1 MAQIRQLKDNTSGTK
16 VYPITRT
23 QAVYYTDSNGSVN
36 LTTKLPKMETNSK
49 VELTADSTDN
59 NYAKVYVVKQ
69 GGTQIGRINI
79 PKDLVVSEG
88 SVVTNPTGQPAGTYI
103 KLIIAN
109 QTNPLYINVASLIE
123 YVTSG
128 SAAGDMVYVTV
139 DPDTHKVTATITNG
153 TITKEKLDSK
163 VQNSLGLADS
173 AVQPKDTIL
182 IEHGGTGA
190 TDIETARKN
199 LGLGDAAI
207 KNITTSIAENNDG
220 LVTSG
225 NIYIITHNLDT
236 RISNFENNLGSVLC
250 NQRYHQADVTAAWD
264 NGTIST
270 AIANQ
275 SFENIQLGNYITK
288 TLSLP
293 ILNGHIDAENGTS
306 TDYKCQIKFVDA
318 NAFYGYNTY
327 AVTAT
332 PHMAALIFGLP
343 NDYMNPTHS
352 TTTAADPKV
361 EVTNEDG
368 STTTTGTGYTGYAG
382 SYMHVKYLPAVVKAL
397 NNALGNGHLVAHN
410 MLMGTAV
417 GSSLVNKF
425 GSAWGATS
433 RSEWQMNQYITL
445 MTEAQ
450 IYGGTIWSSS
460 GYDAG
465 QANTKLAVFN
475 LVRWNKFCENKH
487 MWLRDVASR
496 SDFCLTS
503 RFGDAGHSGAGN
515 FGEVVPLILLK

>member
-250 NQRYHQADVTAAWD
+250 NQRYRQADVTAAWD

-306 TDYKCQIKFVDA
+306 TDYRCQIKFVDA
-318 NAFYGYNTY
+318 NAFYGYDNY

-343 NDYMNPTHS
+343 NDYMNPTNS
-352 TTTAADPKV
+352 TTTAAD
-361 EVTNEDG
+361 
-368 STTTTGTGYTGYAG
+368 TGTGYTGYAG

-417 GSSLVNKF
+417 GSSLVNRF
-425 GSAWGATS
+425 GSAGGATS
-433 RSEWQMNQYITL
+433 SWEWQMNQYITL

-460 GYDAG
+460 GYDTG
-465 QANTKLAVFN
+465 QANTKLAAFN
-475 LVRWNKFCENKH
+475 LVRWNKFCGNKY
-487 MWLRDVASR
+487 MWLRDVASG
-496 SDFCLTS
+496 S
-503 RFGDAGHSGAGN
+503 RFCSAARDGLAGYYVAAYSLY
-515 FGEVVPLILLK
+515 VVPLILLK

>member
-79 PKDLVVSEG
+79 PKD
-88 SVVTNPTGQPAGTYI
+88 
-103 KLIIAN
+103 
-109 QTNPLYINVASLIE
+109 
-123 YVTSG
+123 
-128 SAAGDMVYVTV
+128 
-139 DPDTHKVTATITNG
+139 
-153 TITKEKLDSK
+153 
-163 VQNSLGLADS
+163 
-173 AVQPKDTIL
+173 
-182 IEHGGTGA
+182 
-190 TDIETARKN
+190 
-199 LGLGDAAI
+199 
-207 KNITTSIAENNDG
+207 
-220 LVTSG
+220 
-225 NIYIITHNLDT
+225 
-236 RISNFENNLGSVLC
+236 FNLGSVLC

-306 TDYKCQIKFVDA
+306 TNYGCQIKFVDA
-318 NAFYGYNTY
+318 NAFYGYDNF

-343 NDYMNPTHS
+343 NDYMNPTNS
-352 TTTAADPKV
+352 TTTAAD
-361 EVTNEDG
+361 
-368 STTTTGTGYTGYAG
+368 TGTGYSGYAG
-382 SYMHVKYLPAVVKAL
+382 SYMHVKYLPTVVKAL
-397 NNALGNGHLVAHN
+397 NNALGNGHLVAHD
-410 MLMGTAV
+410 MQMGTAV
-417 GSSLVNKF
+417 GSSLVNRF
-425 GSAWGATS
+425 GSAGGATS
-433 RSEWQMNQYITL
+433 SWAWQMNQYITL

-450 IYGGTIWSSS
+450 IYGGTVWSSS
-460 GYDAG
+460 GYDTG
-465 QANTKLAVFN
+465 QANTKLAAFN
-475 LVRWNKFCENKH
+475 LVRWNKFCGGRY
-487 MWLRDVASR
+487 MWLRDVASG
-496 SDFCLTS
+496 SYFCCA
-503 RFGDAGHSGAGN
+503 GDNGSANSLRAAN
-515 FGEVVPLILLK
+515 SLYVVPLILLK

>member
-1 MAQIRQLKDNTSGTK
+1 MAQIRQLKDNANGTK

-23 QAVYYTDSNGSVN
+23 QAVYYTDSNGSVD
-36 LTTKLPKMETNSK
+36 LTTKLPKMETDSRVK
-49 VELTADSTDN
+49 ITTDSTDN

-69 GGTQIGRINI
+69 GGSQIGRINI
-79 PKDLVVSEG
+79 PKDLVVKEG
-88 SVVTNPTGQPAGTYI
+88 SVVTNPEGQAAGTYI
-103 KLIIAN
+103 KLVIAN

-190 TDIETARKN
+190 TDIKTARKN

-207 KNITTSIAENNDG
+207 KNITASIAENNDG

-236 RISNFENNLGSVLC
+236 RINNLENNLGSVDNLGSVLC

-318 NAFYGYNTY
+318 NAFYGYDNY

-343 NDYMNPTHS
+343 NDYMNPTNS
-352 TTTAADPKV
+352 TTTAAD
-361 EVTNEDG
+361 
-368 STTTTGTGYTGYAG
+368 TGTGYTGYAG
-382 SYMHVKYLPAVVKAL
+382 SYMQVKYLPAVVKAL

-417 GSSLVNKF
+417 GSSLVNRF
-425 GSAWGATS
+425 GSAGGATS
-433 RSEWQMNQYITL
+433 SSAWQMNQYITL

-460 GYDAG
+460 GYDTG
-465 QANTKLAVFN
+465 QANTKLAAFN
-475 LVRWNKFCENKH
+475 LVRWNKFCGNKY
-487 MWLRDVASR
+487 MWLRDVASGSNFCYAG
-496 SDFCLTS
+496 SDGYALCAGAATS
-503 RFGDAGHSGAGN
+503 RY
-515 FGEVVPLILLK
+515 VVPLILLK

>member
-139 DPDTHKVTATITNG
+139 DPNTHKVTATITNG

-250 NQRYHQADVTAAWD
+250 NQRYRQADVTAAWD

-306 TDYKCQIKFVDA
+306 TDYRCQIKFVDA
-318 NAFYGYNTY
+318 NAFYGYDNY

-332 PHMAALIFGLP
+332 PHMAALIFDLP
-343 NDYMNPTHS
+343 NDYMNPTNS
-352 TTTAADPKV
+352 TTTAAD
-361 EVTNEDG
+361 
-368 STTTTGTGYTGYAG
+368 TGTGYTGYAG

-417 GSSLVNKF
+417 GSSLVNRF
-425 GSAWGATS
+425 GSAGGATS
-433 RSEWQMNQYITL
+433 SWEWQMNQYITL

-460 GYDAG
+460 GYDTG
-465 QANTKLAVFN
+465 QANTKLAAFN
-475 LVRWNKFCENKH
+475 LVRWNKFCGNKY
-487 MWLRDVASR
+487 MWLRDVASGSNFCYASR
-496 SDFCLTS
+496 S
-503 RFGDAGHSGAGN
+503 GDAGFGGAAGS
-515 FGEVVPLILLK
+515 FCVVPLILLK

>member
-1 MAQIRQLKDNTSGTK
+1 MAQIRQLKDNANGTK

-23 QAVYYTDSNGSVN
+23 QAVYYTDSNGSVD
-36 LTTKLPKMETNSK
+36 LTTKLPKMETDSRVK
-49 VELTADSTDN
+49 ITTDSTDN
-59 NYAKVYVVKQ
+59 NYAKVYIVKQ
-69 GGTQIGRINI
+69 GGSQIGRINI

-88 SVVTNPTGQPAGTYI
+88 SVVTNPTGQAAGTYI

-190 TDIETARKN
+190 TDIKTARKN

-207 KNITTSIAENNDG
+207 KNITTSIAENNNG

-236 RISNFENNLGSVLC
+236 RINNFENNLGSVLC

-293 ILNGHIDAENGTS
+293 ILNDHIDAENGTS
-306 TDYKCQIKFVDA
+306 TDYECQIKFVDA
-318 NAFYGYNTY
+318 NAFYGYNNY
-327 AVTAT
+327 AVTDT

-352 TTTAADPKV
+352 TTTAAD
-361 EVTNEDG
+361 
-368 STTTTGTGYTGYAG
+368 TGTGYTGYAG

-417 GSSLVNKF
+417 GSSLVNRF
-425 GSAWGATS
+425 GSAGGATS
-433 RSEWQMNQYITL
+433 SWEWQMNQYITL

-450 IYGGTIWSSS
+450 VYGGTIWSSS
-460 GYDAG
+460 GCDTG
-465 QANTKLAVFN
+465 QANTKLAAFN
-475 LVRWNKFCENKH
+475 LVRWNKFCGNRY
-487 MWLRDVASR
+487 MWLRDVASG
-496 SDFCLTS
+496 SSFCIATNDGIALS
-503 RFGDAGHSGAGN
+503 LGAASSYC
-515 FGEVVPLILLK
+515 VVPLILLK

>member
-207 KNITTSIAENNDG
+207 KNITTSIAENDDG

-306 TDYKCQIKFVDA
+306 TDYGCQIKFVDA
-318 NAFYGYNTY
+318 NAFYGYNNY

-332 PHMAALIFGLP
+332 PHMAALILGLP

-352 TTTAADPKV
+352 TTTAA
-361 EVTNEDG
+361 N
-368 STTTTGTGYTGYAG
+368 TGTGYTGYAG

-417 GSSLVNKF
+417 GSSLVNRF
-425 GSAWGATS
+425 GSAGGATS
-433 RSEWQMNQYITL
+433 SWAWQNNQYITL

-460 GYDAG
+460 GYDTG
-465 QANTKLAVFN
+465 QANTKLAAFN
-475 LVRWNKFCENKH
+475 LVRWNKFCGNRY
-487 MWLRDVASR
+487 MWLRDVASSSNFCYANDSGFASSHEAAR
-496 SDFCLTS
+496 S
-503 RFGDAGHSGAGN
+503 HS
-515 FGEVVPLILLK
+515 VVPLILLK

>member
-1 MAQIRQLKDNTSGTK
+1 MAQIRQLKDNANGTK

-23 QAVYYTDSNGSVN
+23 QAVYYTDSNGSVD
-36 LTTKLPKMETNSK
+36 LTTKLPKMETDSK
-49 VELTADSTDN
+49 VKITTDSTDN

-69 GGTQIGRINI
+69 GGSQIGRINI

-88 SVVTNPTGQPAGTYI
+88 SVITNPTGQPAGTYI

-109 QTNPLYINVASLIE
+109 QINPLYINVASLIE

-190 TDIETARKN
+190 TDIKTARKN

-250 NQRYHQADVTAAWD
+250 NQRYHQTDVTAAWD

-306 TDYKCQIKFVDA
+306 TDYECQIKFVDA
-318 NAFYGYNTY
+318 NAFYGYDNS

-352 TTTAADPKV
+352 TTTAAD
-361 EVTNEDG
+361 
-368 STTTTGTGYTGYAG
+368 TGTGYTGYAG

-417 GSSLVNKF
+417 GSSLVNRF
-425 GSAWGATS
+425 GSAGGATS
-433 RSEWQMNQYITL
+433 SQEWQTNQYITL

-450 IYGGTIWSSS
+450 VYGGTIWSSS
-460 GYDAG
+460 GYDTG
-465 QANTKLAVFN
+465 QANTKLAAFN
-475 LVRWNKFCENKH
+475 LVRWNKFCGDKY
-487 MWLRDVASR
+487 MWLRDVASG
-496 SDFCLTS
+496 SYFCYASSNGDADYHGAATS
-503 RFGDAGHSGAGN
+503 RY
-515 FGEVVPLILLK
+515 VVPLILLK

>member
-79 PKDLVVSEG
+79 PKDLVVREG

-306 TDYKCQIKFVDA
+306 TDYGCQIKFVDA
-318 NAFYGYNTY
+318 NAFYGYNNY

-343 NDYMNPTHS
+343 NDYMNPTSS
-352 TTTAADPKV
+352 TTTAAD
-361 EVTNEDG
+361 
-368 STTTTGTGYTGYAG
+368 TGTGYTGYTG

-397 NNALGNGHLVAHN
+397 NNALGNGHLVAHS

-417 GSSLVNKF
+417 GSSLVNRF
-425 GSAWGATS
+425 GSAGGATS
-433 RSEWQMNQYITL
+433 SWAWQMNQYITL

-460 GYDAG
+460 GYDTG
-465 QANTKLAVFN
+465 QANTKLAAFN
-475 LVRWNKFCENKH
+475 LVRWNKFCGNRY
-487 MWLRDVASR
+487 MWLRDVASG
-496 SDFCLTS
+496 SHFCNADDY
-503 RFGDAGHSGAGN
+503 GGAGYHRAAYSHC
-515 FGEVVPLILLK
+515 VVPLILLK

>member
-1 MAQIRQLKDNTSGTK
+1 MSSFYGSFSNKGEDLK
-16 VYPITRT
+16 
-23 QAVYYTDSNGSVN
+23 
-36 LTTKLPKMETNSK
+36 
-49 VELTADSTDN
+49 
-59 NYAKVYVVKQ
+59 
-69 GGTQIGRINI
+69 
-79 PKDLVVSEG
+79 
-88 SVVTNPTGQPAGTYI
+88 
-103 KLIIAN
+103 
-109 QTNPLYINVASLIE
+109 
-123 YVTSG
+123 
-128 SAAGDMVYVTV
+128 
-139 DPDTHKVTATITNG
+139 NG

-190 TDIETARKN
+190 TDTETARKN

-293 ILNGHIDAENGTS
+293 ILNGHIDAKNGTS
-306 TDYKCQIKFVDA
+306 TDYNCQIKFVDA
-318 NAFYGYNTY
+318 NAFYGYNKY

-343 NDYMNPTHS
+343 KDYMNPTHS
-352 TTTAADPKV
+352 TTTAAD
-361 EVTNEDG
+361 
-368 STTTTGTGYTGYAG
+368 TGTGYTGYAG
-382 SYMHVKYLPAVVKAL
+382 SYMHVKYLPAVVEAL

-410 MLMGTAV
+410 MQMGTAV
-417 GSSLVNKF
+417 DSSLVNRF
-425 GSAWGATS
+425 GSAGGATS
-433 RSEWQMNQYITL
+433 AWGWQINQYITL

-450 IYGGTIWSSS
+450 VYGGTIWSSS
-460 GYDAG
+460 GYDTG
-465 QANTKLAVFN
+465 QANTKLAAFN
-475 LVRWNKFCENKH
+475 LVRWNKFCGDIYV
-487 MWLRDVASR
+487 WLRDVASDSR
-496 SDFCLTS
+496 FCLT
-503 RFGDAGHSGAGN
+503 GDGGHATYNKAADS
-515 FGEVVPLILLK
+515 FSVVPLILLK

>member
-16 VYPITRT
+16 IYPITRT

-49 VELTADSTDN
+49 VELTADFTDN

-79 PKDLVVSEG
+79 PKDLVVREG
-88 SVVTNPTGQPAGTYI
+88 SVVTNPEGQAAGTYI

-139 DPDTHKVTATITNG
+139 DPNTHKVTATITNG

-163 VQNSLGLADS
+163 VQNSLGLANS
-173 AVQPKDTIL
+173 AVQPKDIIL

-190 TDIETARKN
+190 TDIKTARKN

-250 NQRYHQADVTAAWD
+250 NQRYHQADVTTAWD
-264 NGTIST
+264 NGAIST

-306 TDYKCQIKFVDA
+306 NDYRCQIKFVDA
-318 NAFYGYNTY
+318 NAFYGYDNY
-327 AVTAT
+327 AVTDT

-343 NDYMNPTHS
+343 NDYMNPTPS
-352 TTTAADPKV
+352 TTTAAD
-361 EVTNEDG
+361 
-368 STTTTGTGYTGYAG
+368 TGTRYTGYAG

-417 GSSLVNKF
+417 GSSLVNRF
-425 GSAWGATS
+425 GSAGGATS
-433 RSEWQMNQYITL
+433 SWAWQMNQYITL

-460 GYDAG
+460 GYDTG

-475 LVRWNKFCENKH
+475 LVRWNKFCGNRY
-487 MWLRDVASR
+487 MWLRDVASG
-496 SDFCLTS
+496 SHFCYADDRGHACSAGAAAS
-503 RFGDAGHSGAGN
+503 RY
-515 FGEVVPLILLK
+515 VVPLILLK

>member
-1 MAQIRQLKDNTSGTK
+1 MAQIRQLKDNANGTK

-23 QAVYYTDSNGSVN
+23 QAVYYTDSNGSVD
-36 LTTKLPKMETNSK
+36 LTTKLPKMETDSK
-49 VELTADSTDN
+49 VKITTDSTDN

-69 GGTQIGRINI
+69 GGSQIGRINI

-153 TITKEKLDSK
+153 TITKEKLTSS
-163 VQNSLGLADS
+163 VQSSLNKADS
-173 AVQPKDTIL
+173 AVQPQTLKSTFDVL
-182 IEHGGTGA
+182 N
-190 TDIETARKN
+190 ARIN
-199 LGLGDAAI
+199 
-207 KNITTSIAENNDG
+207 
-220 LVTSG
+220 V
-225 NIYIITHNLDT
+225 
-236 RISNFENNLGSVLC
+236 FENNLGSVLC

-288 TLSLP
+288 TLP
-293 ILNGHIDAENGTS
+293 IPISKDGHIDAENGTP
-306 TDYKCQIKFVDA
+306 TYDYECQIKFVDA
-318 NAFYGYNTY
+318 NAFYGYNLY
-327 AVTAT
+327 AVTST

-343 NDYMNPTHS
+343 NDYMNPSYS
-352 TTTAADPKV
+352 TTTAAD
-361 EVTNEDG
+361 
-368 STTTTGTGYTGYAG
+368 TGTGYTGYAG

-410 MLMGTAV
+410 MMMGTAV
-417 GSSLVNKF
+417 GSSLVN
-425 GSAWGATS
+425 
-433 RSEWQMNQYITL
+433 
-445 MTEAQ
+445 
-450 IYGGTIWSSS
+450 
-460 GYDAG
+460 
-465 QANTKLAVFN
+465 
-475 LVRWNKFCENKH
+475 
-487 MWLRDVASR
+487 
-496 SDFCLTS
+496 
-503 RFGDAGHSGAGN
+503 RF
-515 FGEVVPLILLK
+515 

>member
-153 TITKEKLDSK
+153 TVTKEKLDSK

-190 TDIETARKN
+190 TDIETARTN

-236 RISNFENNLGSVLC
+236 RINNFENNLGSVLC
-250 NQRYHQADVTAAWD
+250 NQRYRQADVTAAWD

-306 TDYKCQIKFVDA
+306 TDYRCQIKFVDA
-318 NAFYGYNTY
+318 NAFYGYDNY

-343 NDYMNPTHS
+343 NDYMNPTNS
-352 TTTAADPKV
+352 TTTAAD
-361 EVTNEDG
+361 
-368 STTTTGTGYTGYAG
+368 TGTGYTGYAG

-417 GSSLVNKF
+417 GSSLVNRF
-425 GSAWGATS
+425 GSAGGATS
-433 RSEWQMNQYITL
+433 SWGWQMNQYITL

-460 GYDAG
+460 GYDTG
-465 QANTKLAVFN
+465 QANTKLAAFN
-475 LVRWNKFCENKH
+475 LVRWNKFCGNKY
-487 MWLRDVASR
+487 MWLRDVASG
-496 SDFCLTS
+496 SHFCLADGRGIGAS
-503 RFGDAGHSGAGN
+503 NWAAGSYC
-515 FGEVVPLILLK
+515 VVPLILLK

>member
-250 NQRYHQADVTAAWD
+250 NQRYRQADVTAAWD

-306 TDYKCQIKFVDA
+306 TDYRCQIKFVDA
-318 NAFYGYNTY
+318 NAFYGYDNY

-343 NDYMNPTHS
+343 NDYMNPTNS
-352 TTTAADPKV
+352 TTTAAD
-361 EVTNEDG
+361 
-368 STTTTGTGYTGYAG
+368 TGTGYTGYAG

-417 GSSLVNKF
+417 GSSLVNRF
-425 GSAWGATS
+425 GSAGGATS
-433 RSEWQMNQYITL
+433 SWEWQMNQYITL

-460 GYDAG
+460 GYDTG
-465 QANTKLAVFN
+465 QANTKLAAFN
-475 LVRWNKFCENKH
+475 LVRWNKFCGNRY
-487 MWLRDVASR
+487 MWLRDVASSSNFCYANDSGFASSHGAAR
-496 SDFCLTS
+496 SNS
-503 RFGDAGHSGAGN
+503 
-515 FGEVVPLILLK
+515 VVPLILLK

>member
-139 DPDTHKVTATITNG
+139 DPDTHKITATITNG

-236 RISNFENNLGSVLC
+236 RINNFENNLGSVLC

-264 NGTIST
+264 NGAIST
-270 AIANQ
+270 VIANQ

-293 ILNGHIDAENGTS
+293 ILNGHIDAENGTP
-306 TDYKCQIKFVDA
+306 TDYRCQIKFVDA
-318 NAFYGYNTY
+318 NAFYGYDNY

-343 NDYMNPTHS
+343 KDYMNPTNS
-352 TTTAADPKV
+352 TTTAAD
-361 EVTNEDG
+361 
-368 STTTTGTGYTGYAG
+368 TGTGYTGYAG

-410 MLMGTAV
+410 MLMGNAV
-417 GSSLVNKF
+417 GSSLVNRF
-425 GSAWGATS
+425 GSAEGATS
-433 RSEWQMNQYITL
+433 SWAWQMNQYITL

-460 GYDAG
+460 GYDTG
-465 QANTKLAVFN
+465 QANTKLAAFN
-475 LVRWNKFCENKH
+475 LVRWNKFCGNRY
-487 MWLRDVASR
+487 MWLRDVVSG
-496 SDFCLTS
+496 SIFCI
-503 RFGDAGHSGAGN
+503 AGLYGIANYAGAAGSIY
-515 FGEVVPLILLK
+515 VVPLILLK

>member
-1 MAQIRQLKDNTSGTK
+1 MAQIRQLKDNANGTK

-23 QAVYYTDSNGSVN
+23 QAVYYTDSNGSVD
-36 LTTKLPKMETNSK
+36 LTTKLPKMETDSK
-49 VELTADSTDN
+49 VKITTDSTDN

-69 GGTQIGRINI
+69 GGSQIGRINI
-79 PKDLVVSEG
+79 PKDLVVKEG
-88 SVVTNPTGQPAGTYI
+88 SVVTNPEGQAAGTYI
-103 KLIIAN
+103 KLVIAN

-236 RISNFENNLGSVLC
+236 RISNLENNLGSGDNLGSVNNLGSVLC

-293 ILNGHIDAENGTS
+293 ILNGHIDAENGTP
-306 TDYKCQIKFVDA
+306 TNYNCQIKFVDA
-318 NAFYGYNTY
+318 NAFYGYDNY
-327 AVTAT
+327 AVTTT

-343 NDYMNPTHS
+343 NDYMNPTDS
-352 TTTAADPKV
+352 ITTAAD
-361 EVTNEDG
+361 
-368 STTTTGTGYTGYAG
+368 TGTGYTGYAG

-397 NNALGNGHLVAHN
+397 NNALGNEHLVAHN

-417 GSSLVNKF
+417 GSSLVNRF
-425 GSAWGATS
+425 GSAGGATS
-433 RSEWQMNQYITL
+433 SWAWQMNQYITL

-460 GYDAG
+460 GYDTG

-475 LVRWNKFCENKH
+475 LVRWNKFCGNRY
-487 MWLRDVASR
+487 MWLRDVAS
-496 SDFCLTS
+496 SS
-503 RFGDAGHSGAGN
+503 RFCFAADAGGAHY
-515 FGEVVPLILLK
+515 FGAATSASVVPLILLK

>member
-1 MAQIRQLKDNTSGTK
+1 MAQIRQLKDNANGTK

-23 QAVYYTDSNGSVN
+23 QAVYYTDSNGSVD
-36 LTTKLPKMETNSK
+36 LTTKLPKMETDSRVK
-49 VELTADSTDN
+49 ITTDSTDN

-190 TDIETARKN
+190 TNIETARKN

-293 ILNGHIDAENGTS
+293 ILNGHIDAENGTP
-306 TDYKCQIKFVDA
+306 TDYGCQIKFVDA
-318 NAFYGYNTY
+318 NAFYGYDNY

-352 TTTAADPKV
+352 TTTAAD
-361 EVTNEDG
+361 
-368 STTTTGTGYTGYAG
+368 TGTGYTGYAG

-417 GSSLVNKF
+417 GSSLVNRF
-425 GSAWGATS
+425 GSAGGATS
-433 RSEWQMNQYITL
+433 SWAWQMNQYITL

-460 GYDAG
+460 GYDTG
-465 QANTKLAVFN
+465 QANTKLAAFN
-475 LVRWNKFCENKH
+475 LVRWNKFCGH
-487 MWLRDVASR
+487 RYMWLRDVASG
-496 SDFCLTS
+496 SGFC
-503 RFGDAGHSGAGN
+503 DAYDYGGAYYAGAAASAY
-515 FGEVVPLILLK
+515 VVPLILLK

>member
-293 ILNGHIDAENGTS
+293 ILNGHIDAKNGTS
-306 TDYKCQIKFVDA
+306 TDYRCQIKFVDA
-318 NAFYGYNTY
+318 NAFYGYNNN

-343 NDYMNPTHS
+343 DDYMNPTNS
-352 TTTAADPKV
+352 TTTAAD
-361 EVTNEDG
+361 
-368 STTTTGTGYTGYAG
+368 TGTGYTGYAG

-417 GSSLVNKF
+417 GSSLVNRF
-425 GSAWGATS
+425 GSAGGATS
-433 RSEWQMNQYITL
+433 SWEWQMNQYITL

-460 GYDAG
+460 GYDTG
-465 QANTKLAVFN
+465 QANTKLAAFN
-475 LVRWNKFCENKH
+475 LVRWNKFCGNKY
-487 MWLRDVASR
+487 MWLRDVASG
-496 SDFCLTS
+496 SGFCYASNYGLAS
-503 RFGDAGHSGAGN
+503 YSGAADSN
-515 FGEVVPLILLK
+515 CVVPLILLK

>member
-139 DPDTHKVTATITNG
+139 DPNTHKVTATITNG

-250 NQRYHQADVTAAWD
+250 NQRYRQADVTAAWD

-306 TDYKCQIKFVDA
+306 TDYRCQIKFVDA
-318 NAFYGYNTY
+318 NAFYGYDNY

-343 NDYMNPTHS
+343 NDYMNPTNS
-352 TTTAADPKV
+352 TTTAAD
-361 EVTNEDG
+361 
-368 STTTTGTGYTGYAG
+368 TGTGYTGYAG

-417 GSSLVNKF
+417 GSSLVNRF
-425 GSAWGATS
+425 GSAGGATS
-433 RSEWQMNQYITL
+433 SWEWQMNQYITL

-460 GYDAG
+460 GYDTG
-465 QANTKLAVFN
+465 QANTKLAAFN
-475 LVRWNKFCENKH
+475 LVRWNKFCGNKY
-487 MWLRDVASR
+487 MWLRDVASGSNFCYASR
-496 SDFCLTS
+496 S
-503 RFGDAGHSGAGN
+503 GDAGFGGAAGS
-515 FGEVVPLILLK
+515 FCVVPLILLK

>member
-139 DPDTHKVTATITNG
+139 NPDTHKVTATITNG

-207 KNITTSIAENNDG
+207 KNITTSIAENNDR

-225 NIYIITHNLDT
+225 DIYIITHNLDT

-264 NGTIST
+264 NGSI
-270 AIANQ
+270 I
-275 SFENIQLGNYITK
+275 
-288 TLSLP
+288 
-293 ILNGHIDAENGTS
+293 
-306 TDYKCQIKFVDA
+306 
-318 NAFYGYNTY
+318 
-327 AVTAT
+327 
-332 PHMAALIFGLP
+332 
-343 NDYMNPTHS
+343 
-352 TTTAADPKV
+352 
-361 EVTNEDG
+361 
-368 STTTTGTGYTGYAG
+368 
-382 SYMHVKYLPAVVKAL
+382 
-397 NNALGNGHLVAHN
+397 
-410 MLMGTAV
+410 
-417 GSSLVNKF
+417 
-425 GSAWGATS
+425 
-433 RSEWQMNQYITL
+433 
-445 MTEAQ
+445 
-450 IYGGTIWSSS
+450 
-460 GYDAG
+460 
-465 QANTKLAVFN
+465 
-475 LVRWNKFCENKH
+475 
-487 MWLRDVASR
+487 
-496 SDFCLTS
+496 
-503 RFGDAGHSGAGN
+503 
-515 FGEVVPLILLK
+515 

>member
-1 MAQIRQLKDNTSGTK
+1 MAQIRQLKDNANGTK

-23 QAVYYTDSNGSVN
+23 QAVYYTDNNGSVD
-36 LTTKLPKMETNSK
+36 LTTKLPKMETDSRVK
-49 VELTADSTDN
+49 ITTDSTDN
-59 NYAKVYVVKQ
+59 NYAKVYIVKQ
-69 GGTQIGRINI
+69 GGSQIGRINI

-88 SVVTNPTGQPAGTYI
+88 SVVTNPTGQAAGTYI

-190 TDIETARKN
+190 TDIKTARKN

-207 KNITTSIAENNDG
+207 KDITTSIAENNDG

-250 NQRYHQADVTAAWD
+250 NQRYHQTDVTAAWD

-306 TDYKCQIKFVDA
+306 TDYGCQIKFVDA
-318 NAFYGYNTY
+318 NAFYGYDNY

-352 TTTAADPKV
+352 TTTAAD
-361 EVTNEDG
+361 
-368 STTTTGTGYTGYAG
+368 TGTGYTGYAG
-382 SYMHVKYLPAVVKAL
+382 SYMHVKYLPAVVTAL

-417 GSSLVNKF
+417 GSSLVNRF
-425 GSAWGATS
+425 GSAGGATS
-433 RSEWQMNQYITL
+433 SWEWQMNQYITL

-450 IYGGTIWSSS
+450 VYGGTIWSSS
-460 GYDAG
+460 GYDTG
-465 QANTKLAVFN
+465 QANTKLAAFN
-475 LVRWNKFCENKH
+475 LVRWNKFCGNRY
-487 MWLRDVASR
+487 MWLRDVASG
-496 SDFCLTS
+496 SVFCYADDRGSALC
-503 RFGDAGHSGAGN
+503 AGAAHSLC
-515 FGEVVPLILLK
+515 VVPLILLK

>member
-1 MAQIRQLKDNTSGTK
+1 MSSFYGSF
-16 VYPITRT
+16 
-23 QAVYYTDSNGSVN
+23 SN
-36 LTTKLPKMETNSK
+36 KMETDSK
-49 VELTADSTDN
+49 VKITTDSTDN

-69 GGTQIGRINI
+69 GGSQIGRINI

-306 TDYKCQIKFVDA
+306 TDYECQIKFVDA
-318 NAFYGYNTY
+318 NAFYGYDNY
-327 AVTAT
+327 AVTTT

-352 TTTAADPKV
+352 TTTAAD
-361 EVTNEDG
+361 
-368 STTTTGTGYTGYAG
+368 TGTGDTGYAG
-382 SYMHVKYLPAVVKAL
+382 SQMYVKYLPAVVTAL

-410 MLMGTAV
+410 MQMGTAV
-417 GSSLVNKF
+417 GSSLVNRF
-425 GSAWGATS
+425 GSAEGATS
-433 RSEWQMNQYITL
+433 SWAWQTNQYITL

-460 GYDAG
+460 GYDTG
-465 QANTKLAVFN
+465 QANTKLAAFN
-475 LVRWNKFCENKH
+475 LVRWNKFCGNRY
-487 MWLRDVASR
+487 MWLRDVASGSR
-496 SDFCLTS
+496 FCL
-503 RFGDAGHSGAGN
+503 AGN
-515 FGEVVPLILLK
+515 GGGANFYGAAGSHYVVPLILLK

>member
-1 MAQIRQLKDNTSGTK
+1 MAQIRQLKDNANGTK

-23 QAVYYTDSNGSVN
+23 QAVYYTDSNGSVD
-36 LTTKLPKMETNSK
+36 LTTKLPKMETDSK
-49 VELTADSTDN
+49 VKITTDSTDN
-59 NYAKVYVVKQ
+59 TYAKVYVVEQ
-69 GGTQIGRINI
+69 GGSQIGRINI

-139 DPDTHKVTATITNG
+139 DPDTHKVTATVTNG

-293 ILNGHIDAENGTS
+293 MLNSHVDVENGTS
-306 TDYKCQIKFVDA
+306 TNYNCQIKFVDA
-318 NAFYGYNTY
+318 NAFYGYDNA
-327 AVTAT
+327 AVTST

-343 NDYMNPTHS
+343 NDYMNPTQS
-352 TTTAADPKV
+352 TTTAAD
-361 EVTNEDG
+361 
-368 STTTTGTGYTGYAG
+368 TGTGYTGYAG

-417 GSSLVNKF
+417 GSSLVNRF
-425 GSAWGATS
+425 GSAGGATS
-433 RSEWQMNQYITL
+433 SWVWQMNQYITL

-460 GYDAG
+460 GYDTG
-465 QANTKLAVFN
+465 QANTKLAAFN
-475 LVRWNKFCENKH
+475 LVRWNKFCGNRY
-487 MWLRDVASR
+487 MWLRDVASGSLFCYATGSGGASCYGAAY
-496 SDFCLTS
+496 SDS
-503 RFGDAGHSGAGN
+503 
-515 FGEVVPLILLK
+515 VVPLILLK

>member
-1 MAQIRQLKDNTSGTK
+1 MAQIRQLKDNANGTK

-23 QAVYYTDSNGSVN
+23 QAVYYTDSNGSVD
-36 LTTKLPKMETNSK
+36 LTTKLPKMETDSK
-49 VELTADSTDN
+49 VKITTDSTDN

-69 GGTQIGRINI
+69 GGSQIGRINI
-79 PKDLVVSEG
+79 PKDLVASEG

-139 DPDTHKVTATITNG
+139 DSDTHKVTATITNG

-190 TDIETARKN
+190 TDIKTARKN

-225 NIYIITHNLDT
+225 NIYIITHDLDT

-288 TLSLP
+288 ILSLP

-306 TDYKCQIKFVDA
+306 TDYRCQIKFVDA
-318 NAFYGYNTY
+318 NAFYGYDNS

-352 TTTAADPKV
+352 TTTAAD
-361 EVTNEDG
+361 
-368 STTTTGTGYTGYAG
+368 TGTGYTGYAG

-417 GSSLVNKF
+417 GSSLVNRF
-425 GSAWGATS
+425 GSAGGATS
-433 RSEWQMNQYITL
+433 SWEWQMNQYITL

-450 IYGGTIWSSS
+450 VYGGTIWSSS
-460 GYDAG
+460 GYDTG
-465 QANTKLAVFN
+465 QANTKLAAFN
-475 LVRWNKFCENKH
+475 LVRWNKFCGNRY
-487 MWLRDVASR
+487 MWLRDVASG
-496 SDFCLTS
+496 SDFCS
-503 RFGDAGHSGAGN
+503 AGHVGLAAYVGAAGSAY
-515 FGEVVPLILLK
+515 VVPLILLK

>member
-128 SAAGDMVYVTV
+128 SAVGDMVYVTV

-264 NGTIST
+264 NGAIST
-270 AIANQ
+270 VIANQ

-306 TDYKCQIKFVDA
+306 TDYGCQIKFVDA
-318 NAFYGYNTY
+318 NAFYGYDNY

-343 NDYMNPTHS
+343 NDYMNPTPS
-352 TTTAADPKV
+352 TTTAAD
-361 EVTNEDG
+361 
-368 STTTTGTGYTGYAG
+368 TGTGYTGYAG

-410 MLMGTAV
+410 MRMGTAV
-417 GSSLVNKF
+417 GSSLVNRF
-425 GSAWGATS
+425 GSAGGATS
-433 RSEWQMNQYITL
+433 SWEWQKNQYITL

-460 GYDAG
+460 GYDTG
-465 QANTKLAVFN
+465 QANTKLAAFN
-475 LVRWNKFCENKH
+475 LVRWNKFCENRY
-487 MWLRDVASR
+487 MWLRDVASG
-496 SDFCLTS
+496 SGFCCADCGGQA
-503 RFGDAGHSGAGN
+503 RYSGAAYSDY
-515 FGEVVPLILLK
+515 VVPLILLK

>member
-1 MAQIRQLKDNTSGTK
+1 MAQIRQLKDNANGTK

-23 QAVYYTDSNGSVN
+23 QAVYYTDNNGSVD
-36 LTTKLPKMETNSK
+36 LTTKLPKMETDSK
-49 VELTADSTDN
+49 VKITTDSTDN
-59 NYAKVYVVKQ
+59 NYAKVYVVEQ
-69 GGTQIGRINI
+69 GGSQIGRINI

-153 TITKEKLDSK
+153 TITKEKLTSS
-163 VQNSLGLADS
+163 VQSSLNKADS
-173 AVQPKDTIL
+173 AVQPQTLKSTFDVL
-182 IEHGGTGA
+182 N
-190 TDIETARKN
+190 ARIN
-199 LGLGDAAI
+199 
-207 KNITTSIAENNDG
+207 
-220 LVTSG
+220 V
-225 NIYIITHNLDT
+225 
-236 RISNFENNLGSVLC
+236 FENNLGSTLC

-306 TDYKCQIKFVDA
+306 TDYRCQIKFVDA
-318 NAFYGYNTY
+318 NAFYGYDNY

-332 PHMAALIFGLP
+332 SHMAALIFGLP
-343 NDYMNPTHS
+343 NDYMNPTNS
-352 TTTAADPKV
+352 TTTAAD
-361 EVTNEDG
+361 
-368 STTTTGTGYTGYAG
+368 TGTGYTGYAG
-382 SYMHVKYLPAVVKAL
+382 SYMHVKYLPAVVTAL

-417 GSSLVNKF
+417 GSSLVNRF
-425 GSAWGATS
+425 GSAGGATS
-433 RSEWQMNQYITL
+433 SWAWQMNQYITL

-460 GYDAG
+460 GYDTG
-465 QANTKLAVFN
+465 QANTKLAAFN
-475 LVRWNKFCENKH
+475 LVRWNKFCGNRY
-487 MWLRDVASR
+487 MWLRDVASG
-496 SDFCLTS
+496 S
-503 RFGDAGHSGAGN
+503 RFCGAG
-515 FGEVVPLILLK
+515 GHGHATSHGAADSYCVVPLILLK